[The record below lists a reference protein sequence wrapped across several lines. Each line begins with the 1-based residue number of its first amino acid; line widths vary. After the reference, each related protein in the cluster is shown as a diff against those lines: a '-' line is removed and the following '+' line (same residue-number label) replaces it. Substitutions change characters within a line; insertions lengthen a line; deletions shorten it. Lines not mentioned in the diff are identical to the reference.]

1 MTRARPLLAAALSAT
16 LAIAGCGGG
25 NDDDDRPQA
34 VNAPVPSG
42 FSLKRGPD
50 YAFAYPS
57 SWKVQPERRESRGSI
72 QSVLGPAGT
81 GGLPPQIAVGRTPD
95 DKGSFDMALRT
106 WKADN
111 QIRRARFKIVSERAM
126 KLEGAT
132 DARLIE
138 ARYLQATPEK
148 TTEMVRTL
156 DLLVRTKSGTQLDL
170 LVRAPEGDFDKA
182 RLRAVVDSFRVG

>member
-1 MTRARPLLAAALSAT
+1 MTGSRPLLAAALAAT

-25 NDDDDRPQA
+25 SDDHDRPQT

-50 YAFAYPS
+50 YEFAHPS
-57 SWKVQPERRESRGSI
+57 SWEVQPQRRESKGSI

-111 QIRRARFKIVSERAM
+111 QIRRARFKIVSERAV
-126 KLEGAT
+126 KLDGAS

-156 DLLVRTKSGTQLDL
+156 DLIVRTTSGTQLAL

-182 RLRAVVDSFRVG
+182 RLRAVVDSFRVT